1 MGNFGPGS
9 DPSMEGGDPS
19 QGGANP
25 MGNFGPGSDPSMGG
39 GDPSLG
45 GGNPMGNFGA
55 GPGSDPA
62 AGGAGSFG
70 TGSGNSG
77 GVPSAD
83 LATIRKS
90 LMSNSYENVTVA
102 KLQLF
107 KITSTTLGKIHDA
120 ATAIA
125 QADQFKE
132 LEPVFKLASD
142 STKRIKPSQAERL
155 QLARK
160 YGVAG
165 KQILE
170 AYEKEVARVMKVKGF
185 PTPAKLQLQKMI
197 QLAK

>member
-1 MGNFGPGS
+1 
-9 DPSMEGGDPS
+9 MEGGDPS

-25 MGNFGPGSDPSMGG
+25 MGNFGPGSDPSTGG

>member
-1 MGNFGPGS
+1 MS
-9 DPSMEGGDPS
+9 D
-19 QGGANP
+19 
-25 MGNFGPGSDPSMGG
+25 
-39 GDPSLG
+39 
-45 GGNPMGNFGA
+45 
-55 GPGSDPA
+55 
-62 AGGAGSFG
+62 
-70 TGSGNSG
+70 
-77 GVPSAD
+77 
-83 LATIRKS
+83 
-90 LMSNSYENVTVA
+90 SYESITVA
-102 KLQLF
+102 KMQLL

-132 LEPVFKLASD
+132 LELVFKLASD
-142 STKRIKPSQAERL
+142 SSKRIKSSQAERL
-155 QLARK
+155 QVARK